1 MDRRGGYRDRRRAP
15 AASTPEVLEIIPL
28 MYSFSTLLFIMIASL
43 LRSDNSEGAWHY
55 PLEEP
60 RF

>member
-28 MYSFSTLLFIMIASL
+28 DVFVFDIAFHHDRL
-43 LRSDNSEGAWHY
+43 AAAE
-55 PLEEP
+55 
-60 RF
+60 